1 VAVQRLGE
9 FERIARFLAP
19 LAAPGALGLR
29 DDVAL
34 IDGPDKQQYVL
45 TADAIVEGVH
55 FLGDDPP
62 PQVAQKLLRVNL
74 SDLAAKGATP
84 LGYLLTTILPQSCD
98 ETWLAG
104 FAAGLA
110 QDQGEFAV
118 TLLGGDSSAT
128 PGPATLSLTA
138 LGTVAAGQAILRR
151 GAQQGDLVYVSGTIG
166 DSALGLRALRGT
178 LAGLSAG
185 EHAFLAARYHLPQPR
200 VALGRQLVG
209 IAHAMLDV
217 SDGLIGDL
225 NHLCV
230 ASGVAAV
237 LEAARVPLSP
247 AARAALAHDET
258 LLSFVLGGG
267 DDYEL
272 VFAAPPGAE
281 KALAALA
288 ASLALPIT
296 RIGHIAA
303 GSGVQ
308 VVDEAYRAWCIG
320 VPAFLARRFLASGAR
335 RGWSSPWPR
344 CSCWRVPPS
353 PPSMARRSR
362 RRARRASPSS
372 RARPSSSWR
381 RSCCPSSTAR
391 TR

>member
-1 VAVQRLGE
+1 VVAAPPLDE
-9 FERIARFLAP
+9 FERIARFFAP
-19 LAAPGALGLR
+19 LAGSGALGLL

-34 IDGPDKQQYVL
+34 IDVPPGQQLVL
-45 TADAIVEGVH
+45 TTDAIIAGIDY
-55 FLGDDPP
+55 LPDDPP
-62 PQVAQKLLRVNL
+62 DLVARKLLRVNL

-110 QDQGEFAV
+110 QDQAEFAV

-308 VVDEAYRAWCIG
+308 VVDG
-320 VPAFLARRFLASGAR
+320 TGRRIELGASGYR
-335 RGWSSPWPR
+335 HF
-344 CSCWRVPPS
+344 
-353 PPSMARRSR
+353 
-362 RRARRASPSS
+362 
-372 RARPSSSWR
+372 
-381 RSCCPSSTAR
+381 
-391 TR
+391 